1 MIEFRATWCHRR
13 KTVLCHYEYA
23 LPTKP
28 KFYETHKNIR
38 PCAIT
43 RQHFDALT
51 GFDSV
56 KRGAQSSE
64 SDHGRNQD
72 KWTDYRAVISQI
84 ISLWYLH
91 LFAWNWSSSPWTPRE
106 QTVLALFNTNASS
119 FKAFYLH
126 TAKIAHWKSMKI
138 MFTKHWSRSVCSN
151 YSNYVIFSRIL
162 PSFMLRC

>member
-126 TAKIAHWKSMKI
+126 TAKIAHWKSMKNHVHNAL
-138 MFTKHWSRSVCSN
+138 KPEC
-151 YSNYVIFSRIL
+151 L
-162 PSFMLRC
+162 Q